1 MFTPLALYYIP
12 STEGKVRQMEKTQNS
27 SHLHSTYYV
36 TSAVLGTLQ
45 NELK

>member
-12 STEGKVRQMEKTQNS
+12 STEGKARQMKTQNS